1 MKIEAQWK
9 NTILDIY
16 EKQKLI
22 NFVSF
27 LFLFLFQ
34 LELVWLGWAFRF
46 VVFWFTGHKTIYTD
60 RERERD
66 GGWLCGV
73 YIYIYIVIMPGRS
86 NLRQQ
91 QQLQLQNQITFTVR
105 RNENEI
111 AAATQQQQL
120 QPQQQQQFNPIQ
132 SNRVQCNPHSTHNV
146 NTLEVRIRIRFI
158 LIEICFVYRSLR

>member
-1 MKIEAQWK
+1 MAE
-9 NTILDIY
+9 
-16 EKQKLI
+16 
-22 NFVSF
+22 
-27 LFLFLFQ
+27 
-34 LELVWLGWAFRF
+34 RF
-46 VVFWFTGHKTIYTD
+46 VLLCFDLLAIKLYIQTG
-60 RERERD
+60 REREMEAD
-66 GGWLCGV
+66 SVV

-86 NLRQQ
+86 NLRQM